1 MIKDLAAKVDFEGL
15 KEARTY
21 DEYACFCK
29 SSTAAKLKA
38 IDEGEKQVAT
48 LTADIG
54 ASQSERATLTSDVET
69 LEGEIEGLE
78 GEIETA
84 NDDRKTAKEHFEV
97 ADAQMDGAIK
107 GMHSAIKSIR
117 AGSKGA
123 NHEENGVPVSD
134 YGGEGS
140 SERVATL
147 EALLNTFR
155 TKRTDL
161 QTEEAAAESS
171 HDLAMQAKHDL
182 VKEKQASIKAKND
195 MIDTLSAELA
205 SLQAKSTRANAE
217 LNDDRLYLKEL
228 SKNCELKK
236 VEYDQ
241 RSGLRADELA
251 ALTQAT
257 NVLDT
262 TVKDFAN
269 KTGEGRT
276 LVATKP
282 SKRSSLVEIRAV
294 SDAFDEEFVA
304 GDLGGRAFDKV
315 KGLITDMIARL
326 QAEARRDA
334 THQGWCVEEMH
345 KAEKDRDYRL
355 RELDREEA
363 NQRKLQARKAG
374 LADEISVLKDEISEL
389 QTEHDTAE
397 TARDTE
403 SGENAQ
409 TVADAR
415 AGASACSQ
423 AIRILENFYGNATS
437 AEVPEV
443 E

>member
-54 ASQSERATLTSDVET
+54 ASQSESATLTSDVER
-69 LEGEIEGLE
+69 LE

-161 QTEEAAAESS
+161 QTEEAAAESA

-241 RSGLRADELA
+241 RSTLRADELA

-269 KTGEGRT
+269 KTGEGHT

-294 SDAFDEEFVA
+294 S
-304 GDLGGRAFDKV
+304 L
-315 KGLITDMIARL
+315 L
-326 QAEARRDA
+326 QLPARRAAPGSWAPKRPDA
-334 THQGWCVEEMH
+334 T
-345 KAEKDRDYRL
+345 R
-355 RELDREEA
+355 
-363 NQRKLQARKAG
+363 
-374 LADEISVLKDEISEL
+374 
-389 QTEHDTAE
+389 
-397 TARDTE
+397 
-403 SGENAQ
+403 
-409 TVADAR
+409 
-415 AGASACSQ
+415 
-423 AIRILENFYGNATS
+423 
-437 AEVPEV
+437 
-443 E
+443 